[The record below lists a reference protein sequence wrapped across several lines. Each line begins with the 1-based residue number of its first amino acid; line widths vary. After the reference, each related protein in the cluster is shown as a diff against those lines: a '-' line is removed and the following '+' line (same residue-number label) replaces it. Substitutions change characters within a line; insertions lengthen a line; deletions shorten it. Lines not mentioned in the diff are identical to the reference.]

1 MIGKLAIAYALAV
14 ALAVLTLPALTGS
27 AFAQR
32 VTDTVVGSCVFS
44 GGHSHCVRQ
53 YRYGDA
59 GATGIKTVREPSPE
73 DVAETRERERK
84 WVERCKPV
92 LRQDAYG
99 VGRYVYAARG
109 CEYGRLVD

>member
-1 MIGKLAIAYALAV
+1 MIGKIAIAGTLV
-14 ALAVLTLPALTGS
+14 VFTLPAMSGS

-44 GGHSHCVRQ
+44 GGMGNCVRQ

-59 GATGIKTVREPSPE
+59 GANGIKSVGEPSPE
-73 DVAETRERERK
+73 DLAEIRERDRK

-92 LRQDAYG
+92 VRQDAYG

-109 CEYGRLVD
+109 CEYGRLED

>member
-1 MIGKLAIAYALAV
+1 MIAKLFIGFALAG
-14 ALAVLTLPALTGS
+14 LALPAMSGS

-44 GGHSHCVRQ
+44 GGLGHCVRQ

-59 GATGIKTVREPSPE
+59 GNNGIQLQQGPSAE
-73 DVAETRERERK
+73 DLAESRERDRK

-92 LRQDAYG
+92 VRQDAYG

-109 CEYGRLVD
+109 CEYGRID

>member
-1 MIGKLAIAYALAV
+1 MMSKLVIVYALAI
-14 ALAVLTLPALTGS
+14 LALPAMTGS

-44 GGHSHCVRQ
+44 GGLSHCVRQ

-59 GATGIKTVREPSPE
+59 GATGIKTLREPSPE
-73 DVAETRERERK
+73 DAAENRERDRK

-92 LRQDAYG
+92 VRQDAYG
-99 VGRYVYAARG
+99 VSRYVYAARG
-109 CEYGRLVD
+109 CEHGRIED